1 MDAVSD
7 LAENLRDLVFDYQV
21 SEDLKTASGRS
32 AYMVNSSRSKR

>member
-21 SEDLKTASGRS
+21 SEDLKAASGRS
-32 AYMVNSSRSKR
+32 AYMVNSSHSKR